1 MYQINKK
8 RIRIEHCPTTA
19 MLGDFFTKP
28 LQGSL
33 FMNYDAGCE
42 TAAGQE
48 CVGTSRN
55 KSYDTPTTTPMPS
68 SVGDVTSPTVGTSVS
83 DMPTE
88 GDGIHHASSTH
99 LHVLDPKRVNE
110 QSHAHV
116 PRLTQNHEQ
125 KQTESDNMKDRIQP
139 QENENPRHPSQF

>member
-1 MYQINKK
+1 MDQINKK

-48 CVGTSRN
+48 CVGTSRD
-55 KSYDTPTTTPMPS
+55 KSYDTPTTTPTPS

-99 LHVLDPKRVNE
+99 LHVLDP
-110 QSHAHV
+110 SA
-116 PRLTQNHEQ
+116 
-125 KQTESDNMKDRIQP
+125 
-139 QENENPRHPSQF
+139 